1 MQNFVP
7 LQTTNDTMQKGK
19 SFKYISKLPVS
30 LSIELTDDYSDK
42 KKKNRINVSNAKLPL
57 ESQPKYLGLVL
68 YHHTK
73 FRQYEVW
80 MT

>member
-42 KKKNRINVSNAKLPL
+42 KKKKSHKCKQCKITFGKS
-57 ESQPKYLGLVL
+57 
-68 YHHTK
+68 TK
-73 FRQYEVW
+73 IFRTGIVPSH
-80 MT
+80 